1 MTRRAPW
8 MKTIV
13 FLLGALW
20 LLSGIAW
27 AEPTT
32 PQIMNFFSTGVT
44 VDTQESRTFT
54 TGETVAMFATYF
66 DSNLACVEVPPVLLQ
81 MLFFNLEGQLLFTCT
96 TDTPT
101 CELFSLEFDTG
112 SKYRQIFGI
121 FEPGALAP
129 GAYDPYVLVRDCT
142 NVNIFV
148 LKGHT
153 IRVIAP

>member
-27 AEPTT
+27 ADPTT
-32 PQIMNFFSTGVT
+32 PQLMNFLSFG
-44 VDTQESRTFT
+44 DTWESRTFT
-54 TGETVAMFATYF
+54 TGEPFAMLATYF
-66 DSNLACVEVPPVLLQ
+66 DPNTACVGVPPVLLQ
-81 MLFFNLEGQLLFTCT
+81 MLFFNLEGQLIFTCT

-101 CELFSLEFDTG
+101 CELGSIQFDEG
-112 SKYRQIFGI
+112 SKYRPIFGT
-121 FEPGALAP
+121 FEPGALLP

-148 LKGHT
+148 LKGQT

>member
-32 PQIMNFFSTGVT
+32 PQIMNFSSTG
-44 VDTQESRTFT
+44 DTGESRTFT
-54 TGETVAMFATYF
+54 PGETIAMFATYF
-66 DSNLACVEVPPVLLQ
+66 DSNLDCAGVPPVLLQ

-101 CELFSLEFDTG
+101 CELDTIEFDVG
-112 SKYRQIFGI
+112 SKYRTIFGI
-121 FEPGALAP
+121 FEPGALLP

-148 LKGHT
+148 LRGQT
-153 IRVIAP
+153 IRLITP

>member
-1 MTRRAPW
+1 MTRCAPW

-13 FLLGALW
+13 FLLGALL

-32 PQIMNFFSTGVT
+32 PQIMNFLSTG
-44 VDTQESRTFT
+44 DTGESRTFT
-54 TGETVAMFATYF
+54 TGETFATYF
-66 DSNLACVEVPPVLLQ
+66 DSNLDCVGVPPVLLQ

-101 CELFSLEFDTG
+101 CELDSFEFDLE
-112 SKYRQIFGI
+112 SRYRQIFGL
-121 FEPGALAP
+121 FAPGALAA
-129 GAYDPYVLVRDCT
+129 GAYDPNVLVRDRT

-148 LKGHT
+148 LKGQT